1 MLNKFFKK
9 RWIFLVIS
17 IATIVISF
25 SVYTSYSDNINEDN
39 SEEVVDLIKGLNNKH
54 IINVLKV
61 TENEIIYI
69 DDNNENISCKID
81 DEIVIVQGSFGESFY
96 ILDQNGNK
104 VFYLN
109 E

>member
-1 MLNKFFKK
+1 MLNKFLKK

-17 IATIVISF
+17 IATIVIGF

-54 IINVLKV
+54 IINALKV